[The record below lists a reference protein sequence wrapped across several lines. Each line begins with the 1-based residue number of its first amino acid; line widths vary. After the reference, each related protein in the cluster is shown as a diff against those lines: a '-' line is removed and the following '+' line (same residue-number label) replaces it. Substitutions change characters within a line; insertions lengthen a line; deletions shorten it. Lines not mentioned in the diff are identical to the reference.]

1 MKKNIN
7 ELSFQSRV
15 SLFLE
20 RLPEV
25 LMIQDYLDQ
34 GAVLT
39 VREKDLLDAM
49 YRTSSQLAEKLADN
63 EELRKTLLDF
73 RSTYWRLIDNSIGNR
88 NRHEDGEVIFYA

>member
-49 YRTSSQLAEKLADN
+49 YRTSSQLAEKLVDN